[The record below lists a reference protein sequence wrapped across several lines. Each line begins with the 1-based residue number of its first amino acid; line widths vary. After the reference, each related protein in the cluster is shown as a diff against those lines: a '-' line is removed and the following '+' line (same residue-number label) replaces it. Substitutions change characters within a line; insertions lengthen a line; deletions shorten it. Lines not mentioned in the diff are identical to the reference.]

1 MFGVGWTFNT
11 NIAALDY
18 DNSYIGYGCGFNS
31 GGNVTFYLTIT
42 GAPGIQTI
50 DLYPS
55 VWWGPSNYYN
65 QSVVEYRYP
74 LLTPQDHP
82 QLMPSFH
89 FTFLLTSSGQQS
101 SSNGAVLSNFTLPV
115 MASAAVGSAFAP
127 VLSSPT
133 VETARGVSKG
143 Q

>member
-1 MFGVGWTFNT
+1 
-11 NIAALDY
+11 
-18 DNSYIGYGCGFNS
+18 
-31 GGNVTFYLTIT
+31 VTFYLTIT

-55 VWWGPSNYYN
+55 VWWGAINYYN

-89 FTFLLTSSGQQS
+89 FTFLITSSGQQP
-101 SSNGAVLSNFTLPV
+101 SSNGAVLSSFTFPAL
-115 MASAAVGSAFAP
+115 ANIAVGSTFMP
-127 VLSSPT
+127 VLNPSA
-133 VETARGVSKG
+133 VGTASEVLKG